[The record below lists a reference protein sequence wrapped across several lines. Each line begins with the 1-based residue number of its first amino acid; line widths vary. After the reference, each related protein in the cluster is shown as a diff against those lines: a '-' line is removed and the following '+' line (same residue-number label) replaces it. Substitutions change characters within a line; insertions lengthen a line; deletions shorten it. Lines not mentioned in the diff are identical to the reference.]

1 MPSPLNTTILDL
13 SYWMDEIVFDQY
25 PQFSYILSACPVSIA
40 ISVNLNYGFKL
51 VKTLL
56 GLKKMSTKGG

>member
-1 MPSPLNTTILDL
+1 MSQGEELLL
-13 SYWMDEIVFDQY
+13 SIVA
-25 PQFSYILSACPVSIA
+25 ACPVSLG